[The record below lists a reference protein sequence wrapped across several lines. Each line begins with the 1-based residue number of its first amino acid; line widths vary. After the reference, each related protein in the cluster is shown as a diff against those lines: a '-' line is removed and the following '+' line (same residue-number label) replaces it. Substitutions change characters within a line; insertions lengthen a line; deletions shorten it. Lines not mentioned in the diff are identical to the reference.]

1 MKKNKLIHIHVFVFV
16 FLFCSS
22 LLEAQNNQKP
32 RFLTIK
38 TPLCPIDLS
47 KTYSREGLLSA
58 NKETI
63 SIFKDTVLIELKDN
77 LLQTSNGQ
85 NSIIANKGDILR
97 EIKTDT
103 VLTRTLMI
111 DPDFAFD
118 VIAKIG
124 SYSIIEFWQIE
135 KQKNIGLF
143 EYLSRNKSLSTG
155 SDSSVLDMSDQTV
168 KGLTLERNTGTEGEK
183 LVLDLSKSAY
193 ILPTSQLMRS
203 SKEFVNKN
211 GVFNLGILFLPVKI
225 RPFATESGQFDFSDG
240 FSLGTTFSLTYHHNW
255 VNDFTHNL
263 LLYLGTSNFTL
274 DSSKIKEVRDE
285 YKISAFSPAIGYM
298 MQKNQIQISLLVGI
312 DFPSGSV
319 QKNWVYRNQPWIG
332 VGLGFGLFK
341 LSDSANSQK
350 GDNSNNQNN
359 YKND

>member
-1 MKKNKLIHIHVFVFV
+1 MKKNNLIHIHVFVFV
-16 FLFCSS
+16 FIFCSS
-22 LLEAQNNQKP
+22 LLEAQNSQKP
-32 RFLTIK
+32 RFLTSK

-47 KTYSREGLLSA
+47 KTYSREGLLKA
-58 NKETI
+58 NQETI

-77 LLQTSNGQ
+77 LLGATNGQ
-85 NSIIANKGDILR
+85 NSIIANKGDLLR

-111 DPDFAFD
+111 DPGFAFD
-118 VIAKIG
+118 VISQTG
-124 SYSIIEFWQIE
+124 SYSIIEFWPIK

-143 EYLSRNKSLSTG
+143 EYLSRNKSLNSNA
-155 SDSSVLDMSDQTV
+155 DSSVLDMSDQTV
-168 KGLTLERNTGTEGEK
+168 KGLTLERNTGIKDKE

-193 ILPTSQLMRS
+193 IIPTSQLMRS
-203 SKEFVNKN
+203 SKEFINKN
-211 GVFNLGILFLPVKI
+211 GVLNLGILILPVKI

-240 FSLGTTFSLTYHHNW
+240 FSLGTTVSLTYHHNW
-255 VNDFTHNL
+255 AKDFTHNF

-298 MQKNQIQISLLVGI
+298 MQKNQIQISFLVGF

-341 LSDSANSQK
+341 LSDSANLENGENPK
-350 GDNSNNQNN
+350 
-359 YKND
+359 KLK